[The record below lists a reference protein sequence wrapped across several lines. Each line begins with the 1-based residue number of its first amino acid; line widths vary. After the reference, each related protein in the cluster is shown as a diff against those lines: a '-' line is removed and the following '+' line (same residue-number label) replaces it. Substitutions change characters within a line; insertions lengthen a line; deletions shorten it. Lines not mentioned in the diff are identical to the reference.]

1 MNLILA
7 MKTIFDLKKKKKA
20 LKFADF
26 CMPGISKE
34 RTMS

>member
-7 MKTIFDLKKKKKA
+7 MKTLFDLKKKKA

>member
-7 MKTIFDLKKKKKA
+7 MKTLCDLKKKA